1 MSQVAANPINA
12 DSESPIVLKDVLV
25 AEHQSIKDPNAKAM
39 DLDQV
44 HRLRNKSNYKALCLS
59 GGGIR
64 SATFNLG
71 LLQGLAQSDDK
82 LEEFDYLST
91 VSGGGFIGSWYSAW
105 KHRDRNGAADLNDPL
120 SSLSRKTP
128 RDSTQT
134 EPRPV
139 EHLRSFS
146 NYLSPSLGLLSAD
159 FWTLISVYLRNVCLI
174 NLVIVPVVLAVLM
187 APRIVFTTMTL
198 SPHLWAAPDL
208 QLGLVLGMGLVFGCF
223 GVCTVA
229 QNLPMFKLRND
240 NDSAY
245 VARCLAPLTISA
257 VSLVAFW
264 GWYRRT
270 DWRSAQ
276 IQPYLFRFVDQH
288 LVLSI
293 SVVAGLLLIV
303 PFLLVLRFKS
313 IPALTLVTAAAAL
326 TVGLTYGVS
335 RLPMLAD
342 SRYYVTLAF
351 PLTFLLM
358 MASGTL
364 VAGLTSRYTTD
375 SDEEWWARSGAWMM
389 IVIIT
394 WIVMCVLVLWI
405 PQGVLQFIDA
415 ARTDPSRLFES
426 WKNVFIAAGPV
437 VGAIS
442 TVLSLAGGFSSAT
455 PANDSTQSST
465 AGWVMSKATSLLAVV
480 AVAFIFGTLAAF
492 SGPILLG
499 IESAVHGEQTAD
511 LLDHQSILTSAH
523 LNTLLLTTVVLLV
536 TGWVFARF
544 IDTNKFSLH
553 YFWRNRIVRAYVGAS
568 RDHAKSTTFRSFIGL
583 DPGDNLPM
591 HALRG
596 QRPFHIVNIALNLVR
611 SKKLNWQER
620 LAESFTVSPLHC
632 GTSWLGY
639 RDTKK
644 YASAKD
650 TGISLGTAVA
660 ISGAAASP
668 NMGYM
673 MSSPVVRFL
682 MTMFNVRLGAWMG
695 NPGEQGNS
703 TYTDHAPRNII
714 QPIIAEAL
722 GQTDDQ
728 SPYVYLSDGG
738 HFENLGLYEMVLRRC
753 RFIVVSD
760 ASTDPGYTYESLA
773 QAVRK
778 IRIDLGIPI
787 DFEPFPVFGRSQD
800 GNGVHCAFGT
810 IHYKAVDSKCEDG
823 SLIFIKPS
831 LKGGEPRDL
840 INYLSTSSA
849 FPQESIADQFFSES
863 QFESYRM
870 LGWLIATRVFDGP
883 DLKTD
888 FETLSGVK
896 RHDELAVD

>member
-1 MSQVAANPINA
+1 V
-12 DSESPIVLKDVLV
+12 D
-25 AEHQSIKDPNAKAM
+25 
-39 DLDQV
+39 
-44 HRLRNKSNYKALCLS
+44 
-59 GGGIR
+59 
-64 SATFNLG
+64 
-71 LLQGLAQSDDK
+71 
-82 LEEFDYLST
+82 
-91 VSGGGFIGSWYSAW
+91 
-105 KHRDRNGAADLNDPL
+105 
-120 SSLSRKTP
+120 
-128 RDSTQT
+128 
-134 EPRPV
+134 
-139 EHLRSFS
+139 EHL
-146 NYLSPSLGLLSAD
+146 LLSIA
-159 FWTLISVYLRNVCLI
+159 
-174 NLVIVPVVLAVLM
+174 
-187 APRIVFTTMTL
+187 
-198 SPHLWAAPDL
+198 
-208 QLGLVLGMGLVFGCF
+208 
-223 GVCTVA
+223 
-229 QNLPMFKLRND
+229 
-240 NDSAY
+240 
-245 VARCLAPLTISA
+245 
-257 VSLVAFW
+257 
-264 GWYRRT
+264 
-270 DWRSAQ
+270 
-276 IQPYLFRFVDQH
+276 
-288 LVLSI
+288 
-293 SVVAGLLLIV
+293 VVAGLLLIV
-303 PFLLVLRFKS
+303 PFLIVLRFRS
-313 IPALTLVTAAAAL
+313 IRALVLVTAAMAM

-335 RLPMLAD
+335 KFPMLTD

-389 IVIIT
+389 IVMLT
-394 WIVMCVLVLWI
+394 WIVMCALVLWV
-405 PQGVLQFIDA
+405 PQVVLQVTDA
-415 ARTDPSRLFES
+415 VRTNPARLFES
-426 WKNVFIAAGPV
+426 WKNIFVAAGPI

-442 TVLSLAGGFSSAT
+442 TVLSLAGGFSSVT
-455 PANDSTQSST
+455 PANEGAQTGT
-465 AGWVMSKATSLLAVV
+465 LAWAMSKATSLFAVIALV
-480 AVAFIFGTLAAF
+480 FIFGTLAAF
-492 SGPILLG
+492 SGPILLA
-499 IESAVHGEQTAD
+499 IELAVHGEYTVD
-511 LLDHQSILTSAH
+511 LLDHQNILTSAH
-523 LNTLLLTTVVLLV
+523 LNTLLLTTVILLA
-536 TGWVFARF
+536 TGWTFARF

-553 YFWRNRIVRAYVGAS
+553 YFWRNRIVRAYLGAS

-639 RDTKK
+639 RDTGK
-644 YASAKD
+644 YASASG

-695 NPGEQGNS
+695 NPGEPGKS
-703 TYTDHAPRNII
+703 TYADHAPRNII

-760 ASTDPGYTYESLA
+760 ASTDPTYTYESLA

-800 GNGVHCAFGT
+800 GSGVHCAFGK
-810 IHYKAVDSKCEDG
+810 IHYTAVDSKCNDG
-823 SLIFIKPS
+823 CLIYIKPS

-840 INYLSTSSA
+840 INYLSSSPT

-870 LGWLIATRVFDGP
+870 LGWLIAARVFTGA

-888 FETLSGVK
+888 FQTLEAS
-896 RHDELAVD
+896 AVRRREG

>member
-1 MSQVAANPINA
+1 
-12 DSESPIVLKDVLV
+12 L
-25 AEHQSIKDPNAKAM
+25 
-39 DLDQV
+39 
-44 HRLRNKSNYKALCLS
+44 
-59 GGGIR
+59 
-64 SATFNLG
+64 
-71 LLQGLAQSDDK
+71 
-82 LEEFDYLST
+82 
-91 VSGGGFIGSWYSAW
+91 
-105 KHRDRNGAADLNDPL
+105 
-120 SSLSRKTP
+120 
-128 RDSTQT
+128 
-134 EPRPV
+134 
-139 EHLRSFS
+139 S
-146 NYLSPSLGLLSAD
+146 NYLNPNLGLLSAD

-174 NLVIVPVVLAVLM
+174 NLVMIPVILAVLM
-187 APRIVFTTMTL
+187 VPRIVFTAMTL
-198 SPHLWAAPDL
+198 SPHLWAAPDV
-208 QLGLVLGMGLVFGCF
+208 QLALVLGMALVFGCF

-240 NDSAY
+240 NDSVY
-245 VARCLAPLTISA
+245 VVRCLAPITISA
-257 VSLVAFW
+257 FFLVAFW

-276 IQPYLFRFVDQH
+276 IQPYLFRIVDQH
-288 LVLSI
+288 LLLSI
-293 SVVAGLLLIV
+293 AVVASLLLIV
-303 PFLLVLRFKS
+303 PFLIILRFRS
-313 IPALTLVTAAAAL
+313 IRALGLVTAATAM

-351 PLTFLLM
+351 PLTFLIM

-389 IVIIT
+389 IVILT
-394 WIVMCVLVLWI
+394 WTAMCLLVLWI
-405 PQGVLQFIDA
+405 PQLVLQFIDG
-415 ARTDPSRLFES
+415 ARNNPTVLFQS
-426 WKNVFIAAGPV
+426 WKNVFVAAGPV

-455 PANDSTQSST
+455 PATDSSRTGT
-465 AGWVMSKATSLLAVV
+465 LAWAMSKATSLLAVIALV
-480 AVAFIFGTLAAF
+480 FIFGTLAAF
-492 SGPILLG
+492 SGPILLAL
-499 IESAVHGEQTAD
+499 ESAVQGEHTVD

-523 LNTLLLTTVVLLV
+523 LNTLLLTTVILLV
-536 TGWVFARF
+536 TGWTFARF

-553 YFWRNRIVRAYVGAS
+553 YFWRNRIVRAYIGAS
-568 RDHAKSTTFRSFIGL
+568 RDHTKSTTFRSFIGL
-583 DPGDNLPM
+583 DPTDNLPM
-591 HALRG
+591 QALRG

-632 GTSWLGY
+632 GTYWLGY
-639 RDTKK
+639 RDTGK
-644 YASAKD
+644 YASASG

-673 MSSPVVRFL
+673 MSSPIVRFL

-695 NPGEQGNS
+695 NPGEPGDS
-703 TYTDHAPRNII
+703 TYKDHAPRNII

-760 ASTDPGYTYESLA
+760 ASTDPNYTYESLA

-787 DFEPFPVFGRSQD
+787 DFEPFPLFGRSQD
-800 GNGVHCAFGT
+800 GSGIHFAFGK
-810 IHYKAVDSKCEDG
+810 IHYSAVDSKCQDG
-823 SLIFIKPS
+823 CLIYIKPS

-840 INYLSTSSA
+840 INYLSSSPT

-870 LGWLIATRVFDGP
+870 LGWLIATRVFSGP

-888 FETLSGVK
+888 FQTLGCP
-896 RHDELAVD
+896 